1 MGETSGEEEKAK
13 VRTEQNEDVKRTLN
27 YFTFVIKY
35 FFFSQTYDRARSR
48 ESVHDTGKQPVHHR
62 SAEEAIGPFGEA
74 TYLTSSLQQ
83 GCCSNCNLHYN
94 KCKVRSYRRGT

>member
-35 FFFSQTYDRARSR
+35 FFF
-48 ESVHDTGKQPVHHR
+48 
-62 SAEEAIGPFGEA
+62 
-74 TYLTSSLQQ
+74 LTDI
-83 GCCSNCNLHYN
+83 
-94 KCKVRSYRRGT
+94 